1 MNKVMFTVYESYNN
15 IFNNPLEKLTMIIR
29 YIKVTSWKNR
39 LIIAS
44 MPASLFICLL
54 LFVTNYYVLSA
65 VTIFTGYL
73 VYTLFDS
80 YLKHDILQ
88 NNAIHKFKK
97 NYDEEVAIWL
107 HILEYKLQLSL
118 TDLDNIV
125 ILEEIVRNEIENVS
139 RKKSF
144 GTRMSTSI
152 QIYLF
157 PVLTFLGGILLSRS
171 ITLEYLDIV
180 ILGTVWFFLL
190 LAIINVLAQ
199 TIFDFS
205 SLTKLRDILSL
216 LLEHKLRTISSQ
228 K

>member
-15 IFNNPLEKLTMIIR
+15 IFNDPLKKLTMIFR

-39 LIIAS
+39 LIIS
-44 MPASLFICLL
+44 TMPASLFICLF
-54 LFVTNYYVLSA
+54 LFITNYYVLSA
-65 VTIFTGYL
+65 VSIFTGYL

-97 NYDEEVAIWL
+97 NYDEEVAIWI

-118 TDLDNIV
+118 TDLDNMLV
-125 ILEEIVRNEIENVS
+125 LEEIVRNEIENVS
-139 RKKSF
+139 KKKSF

-205 SLTKLRDILSL
+205 SVTKLRDILSL
-216 LLEHKLRTISSQ
+216 LLEHKLRIISSS

>member
-15 IFNNPLEKLTMIIR
+15 IFNPLEKLTMIFR
-29 YIKVTSWKNR
+29 YIKVSNWKNR
-39 LIIAS
+39 LIIS
-44 MPASLFICLL
+44 SLPASLLICLL
-54 LFVTNYYVLSA
+54 LFLANYYILSA

-73 VYTLFDS
+73 VYALFDS
-80 YLKHDILQ
+80 YLKHDILR
-88 NNAIHKFKK
+88 NNAIYKFKK
-97 NYDEEVAIWL
+97 NYDEEVAVWI
-107 HILEYKLQLSL
+107 HMLEYKLQISL
-118 TDLDNIV
+118 TDLDNIL

-157 PVLTFLGGILLSRS
+157 PVLTFLGGILLSGS

-205 SLTKLRDILSL
+205 SITKLRDILSL
-216 LLEHKLRTISSQ
+216 FLEQKLRIISSQ

>member
-1 MNKVMFTVYESYNN
+1 MFTVYESYNN
-15 IFNNPLEKLTMIIR
+15 IFNDPLKKLTMIFR

-44 MPASLFICLL
+44 MPASLFICLF

-97 NYDEEVAIWL
+97 NYDEEVAIWI

-118 TDLDNIV
+118 TDLDNIL

-216 LLEHKLRTISSQ
+216 LLEHKLRIISSQ

>member
-15 IFNNPLEKLTMIIR
+15 IFNDPLKKLTMIFR

-44 MPASLFICLL
+44 MPASLFICLF

-97 NYDEEVAIWL
+97 NYDEEVAIWI

-118 TDLDNIV
+118 TDLDNIL

-216 LLEHKLRTISSQ
+216 LLEHKLRIISSQ

>member
-15 IFNNPLEKLTMIIR
+15 IFNDPLKKLTMIFR

-54 LFVTNYYVLSA
+54 LFVNNNYVLSA

-73 VYTLFDS
+73 VYTIFDS

-88 NNAIHKFKK
+88 NNSIHKFKK

-107 HILEYKLQLSL
+107 HMLEYKLQLSV

-180 ILGTVWFFLL
+180 ILGTIWFFLL

-216 LLEHKLRTISSQ
+216 LLEHKLRIISSQ